1 MNIDNLALVRATNVI
16 PFDGVMKPISETCY
30 LNKNYNLEF
39 SRAIRDMLTEEGIVP
54 AFDFSKFGD
63 EEYIDSYNKT
73 VSNIVGDYIP
83 YNSDYNS
90 MILFSINGLVPD
102 DSEVSFGNNTFS
114 NKKCAVI
121 DSLSSHIDQVI
132 SLVPT
137 DTAVKGSIKLSND
150 AIVLIEKNYFLSL
163 PDDIKNQLFNNS
175 FTVNLF
181 EGNLKDAVKDTLKK
195 TGKYIPEELTLSRA
209 SGGYKES
216 KTKAMTLDTINK
228 IANSYNIAQVLHFDV
243 LTANNDQLDKLQD
256 VKDEYNH
263 VIEVTEYYQTLFFN
277 YLFSVMP
284 GDEHL
289 KNSVLRNP
297 NSPVY
302 LKKLCE
308 MIKSFGIE
316 NYKNIT
322 MKYNSELEL
331 KQRTGELLTPDEIVN
346 NMSISKTK

>member
-1 MNIDNLALVRATNVI
+1 
-16 PFDGVMKPISETCY
+16 
-30 LNKNYNLEF
+30 
-39 SRAIRDMLTEEGIVP
+39 
-54 AFDFSKFGD
+54 
-63 EEYIDSYNKT
+63 
-73 VSNIVGDYIP
+73 
-83 YNSDYNS
+83 
-90 MILFSINGLVPD
+90 
-102 DSEVSFGNNTFS
+102 
-114 NKKCAVI
+114 
-121 DSLSSHIDQVI
+121 
-132 SLVPT
+132 
-137 DTAVKGSIKLSND
+137 
-150 AIVLIEKNYFLSL
+150 
-163 PDDIKNQLFNNS
+163 
-175 FTVNLF
+175 
-181 EGNLKDAVKDTLKK
+181 
-195 TGKYIPEELTLSRA
+195 
-209 SGGYKES
+209 
-216 KTKAMTLDTINK
+216 MTLDAINQ

-346 NMSISKTK
+346 DVSISKTK